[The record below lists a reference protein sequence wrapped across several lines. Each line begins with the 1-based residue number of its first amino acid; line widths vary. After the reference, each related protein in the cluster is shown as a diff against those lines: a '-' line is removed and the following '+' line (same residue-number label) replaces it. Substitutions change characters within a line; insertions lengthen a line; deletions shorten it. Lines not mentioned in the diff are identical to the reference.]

1 MAEPFIGE
9 VALYGFDFAPNNWLR
24 CEGQIMQI
32 SANQALFSLVGNF
45 YGGDGRSTFALPDLR
60 GKVTM
65 SFGQHPGSLFNYK
78 TGQTSGTETHTMT
91 IAELAQHSHFAFFEA
106 DGTTSAELMV
116 STDAADQNTPT
127 DGSYLCRT
135 ALSFCRPDEG
145 DDTVFLGG
153 VSGGG
158 TINGTTELGSTGS
171 SRSFNLIQAS
181 LVQNYCIALQ
191 GLFPSRN

>member
-65 SFGQHPGSLFNYK
+65 GFGQHPGSLFNYK

-91 IAELAQHSHFAFFEA
+91 VAELAQHSHFASFEA
-106 DGTTSAELMV
+106 DGTTSAKLMV
-116 STDAADQNTPT
+116 STDVADQNTPT
-127 DGSYLCRT
+127 DGSYLAKS
-135 ALSFCRPDEG
+135 ALPLYRPNAG
-145 DDTVFLGG
+145 DGTVVLGG
-153 VSGGG
+153 VNGGG
-158 TINGTTELGSTGS
+158 IIHGDTVLASTGS
-171 SRSFNLIQAS
+171 SKSFNLMQSS
-181 LVQNYCIALQ
+181 LVQNYSIALQ